1 MEYIQEGQICDE
13 QQEKQKQ
20 KSKKD
25 NKRKKPIRIWSFS
38 RRLLAM
44 CIFPMIIT
52 CVLVTWLSTSTL
64 ESAMESEIENSMKIV
79 AASISETYTS
89 LYEGDYTKDQSGKIR
104 KGETV
109 ISGDTKLVDAMQ
121 EKTGFDVT
129 MLFGNMRLLTT
140 VKGATGARA
149 NGTSTDKDVYAR
161 IEKGENVFL
170 RDFEVGQN
178 ICYVYYEPL
187 INSDGTV
194 FGAIEVAKEGSS
206 VKETIRNQ
214 TTQLIM
220 FSVIVVLIVCVLVIL
235 MSRGTVGKMQKI
247 KVFLDRII
255 EGKLDHQPDAKSLKS
270 NDELGDVYRSGVK
283 LQDSFHDMV
292 SGIKASSDNLRVSAG
307 ELSDMAQN
315 TTLAAG
321 DVQLAVEKISD
332 GARSQ
337 ADSTADARS
346 SVVMIN
352 NQIEHIIGEVDTM
365 AENAVEMSQK
375 EKESEAIIRELSISS
390 DHTKVSVSKATEQIS
405 LMSDAINDIRSAVEL
420 IQSIADETDLLAL
433 NANIEAARAGEA
445 GRGFSVVAD
454 QISKLAIQ
462 SNNSSRDI
470 ERVIEKILEISER
483 AVAVMEEVRVNMD
496 IQQQKLNLT
505 RETYQAVSDGVEKSL
520 QNMENIKQKI
530 TILNSSGESISN
542 AIDDLSHVSEQ
553 NANSASDTIQTVKDM
568 NDTMQLV
575 QDSSEELLLMAEE
588 LQKTMG
594 IFSI

>member
-1 MEYIQEGQICDE
+1 MNN
-13 QQEKQKQ
+13 KKN
-20 KSKKD
+20 KSKKAR
-25 NKRKKPIRIWSFS
+25 KTTKEKKPIRIWSFS

-496 IQQQKLNLT
+496 IQQQNLNLT

>member
-1 MEYIQEGQICDE
+1 MNN
-13 QQEKQKQ
+13 KKN
-20 KSKKD
+20 KSKKAR
-25 NKRKKPIRIWSFS
+25 KTTKEKKPIRIWSFS

-365 AENAVEMSQK
+365 AENAAEMSQK

-530 TILNSSGESISN
+530 TVLNSSGESISN

>member
-1 MEYIQEGQICDE
+1 MRSR
-13 QQEKQKQ
+13 KN
-20 KSKKD
+20 KSKKSK
-25 NKRKKPIRIWSFS
+25 NTTKIKKKPIRVWSFS

-52 CVLVTWLSTSTL
+52 CVLVTWLSTTTL

-149 NGTSTDKDVYAR
+149 NGTSTDKEVYAK
-161 IEKGENVFL
+161 IEEGESVFL

-206 VKETIRNQ
+206 VKETIKNQ

-255 EGKLDHQPDAKSLKS
+255 EGKLDHQPDARSLKS

-352 NQIEHIIGEVDTM
+352 NQIEHIIDEVDTM
-365 AENAVEMSQK
+365 AENAAEMSRK
-375 EKESEAIIRELSISS
+375 EKESEAIIQELSISS

-405 LMSDAINDIRSAVEL
+405 LMSDAINDIKSAVEL

-462 SNNSSRDI
+462 SNHSSQDI

-520 QNMENIKQKI
+520 KNMENIKQKI

-542 AIDDLSHVSEQ
+542 AIDDLSQVSEQ

>member
-1 MEYIQEGQICDE
+1 MNNKKD
-13 QQEKQKQ
+13 
-20 KSKKD
+20 KSKKA
-25 NKRKKPIRIWSFS
+25 KKTTKAKKPIRIWSFS

-194 FGAIEVAKEGSS
+194 FGAIEVAKEGGS

-292 SGIKASSDNLRVSAG
+292 SGIKVSSDNLRVSAG

-365 AENAVEMSQK
+365 AEKAAEMSQK

-575 QDSSEELLLMAEE
+575 QNSSEELLLMAEE

>member
-1 MEYIQEGQICDE
+1 MDN
-13 QQEKQKQ
+13 KKD
-20 KSKKD
+20 KSKKV
-25 NKRKKPIRIWSFS
+25 KKTTKEKKPIRIWSFS

-64 ESAMESEIENSMKIV
+64 ESAVESEIENSMKIV
-79 AASISETYTS
+79 AASISETYTN
-89 LYEGDYTKDQSGKIR
+89 LYEGDYTKDKSGKVR

-109 ISGDTKLVDAMQ
+109 ISGDTQLVDAMQ

-129 MLFGNMRLLTT
+129 MMFGNMRLLTT

-149 NGTSTDKDVYAR
+149 NGTSTDSEVYAK
-161 IEKGENVFL
+161 IEEGEPVFL

-206 VKETIRNQ
+206 VKETIKNQ
-214 TTQLIM
+214 TTQLTM
-220 FSVIVVLIVCVLVIL
+220 FSVIVVLVVCVLVIF
-235 MSRGTVGKMQKI
+235 MSRGTVGKMQRI

-292 SGIKASSDNLRVSAG
+292 SGIKASSDNLRVSAS
-307 ELSDMAQN
+307 ELSGMAQN

-352 NQIEHIIGEVDTM
+352 NQIDQIIGEVDTM
-365 AENAVEMSQK
+365 AENAAEMSRK
-375 EKESEAIIRELSISS
+375 EKESEAIIRELSESS
-390 DHTKVSVSKATEQIS
+390 DHTKVSVSKATQQIS
-405 LMSDAINDIRSAVEL
+405 LMSDAINDIKSAVEL
-420 IQSIADETDLLAL
+420 IQAIADETDLLAL

-462 SNNSSRDI
+462 SNDSSRDI
-470 ERVIEKILEISER
+470 ERVIEKILEISEK
-483 AVAVMEEVRVNMD
+483 AVSVMEEVRVNMD

-520 QNMENIKQKI
+520 KNMENIKQKI
-530 TILNSSGESISN
+530 TILNSSGALISN
-542 AIDDLSHVSEQ
+542 AIDDLSNVSEQ

-594 IFSI
+594 SFSI

>member
-1 MEYIQEGQICDE
+1 MP
-13 QQEKQKQ
+13 K
-20 KSKKD
+20 
-25 NKRKKPIRIWSFS
+25 
-38 RRLLAM
+38 L
-44 CIFPMIIT
+44 
-52 CVLVTWLSTSTL
+52 
-64 ESAMESEIENSMKIV
+64 KI
-79 AASISETYTS
+79 
-89 LYEGDYTKDQSGKIR
+89 
-104 KGETV
+104 
-109 ISGDTKLVDAMQ
+109 
-121 EKTGFDVT
+121 
-129 MLFGNMRLLTT
+129 
-140 VKGATGARA
+140 
-149 NGTSTDKDVYAR
+149 
-161 IEKGENVFL
+161 
-170 RDFEVGQN
+170 
-178 ICYVYYEPL
+178 
-187 INSDGTV
+187 
-194 FGAIEVAKEGSS
+194 
-206 VKETIRNQ
+206 
-214 TTQLIM
+214 
-220 FSVIVVLIVCVLVIL
+220 
-235 MSRGTVGKMQKI
+235 
-247 KVFLDRII
+247 
-255 EGKLDHQPDAKSLKS
+255 

-292 SGIKASSDNLRVSAG
+292 SGIKISSDNLRISAG

-321 DVQLAVEKISD
+321 DVQLAVEQISD

-365 AENAVEMSQK
+365 AENAAEMSQK
-375 EKESEAIIRELSISS
+375 EKESEAIIQELSESS

-405 LMSDAINDIRSAVEL
+405 LMSDAINDIKSAVEL
-420 IQSIADETDLLAL
+420 IQAIADETDLLAL

-445 GRGFSVVAD
+445 GKGFSVVAD

-462 SNNSSRDI
+462 SNNSSQDI
-470 ERVIEKILEISER
+470 ERVIEKILEISEG

-505 RETYQAVSDGVEKSL
+505 RETYQAVSDGVGKSL

-542 AIDDLSHVSEQ
+542 AIDDLSNVSEQ

>member
-1 MEYIQEGQICDE
+1 MNN
-13 QQEKQKQ
+13 KKN
-20 KSKKD
+20 KSKKAR
-25 NKRKKPIRIWSFS
+25 KTTKEKKPIRIWSFS

-194 FGAIEVAKEGSS
+194 FGAIEVAKEGGS

-292 SGIKASSDNLRVSAG
+292 SGIKVSSDNLRVSAG

-352 NQIEHIIGEVDTM
+352 NQIEHIIDEVDTM
-365 AENAVEMSQK
+365 AENAAEMSQK

>member
-1 MEYIQEGQICDE
+1 MNN
-13 QQEKQKQ
+13 KKN
-20 KSKKD
+20 KSKKAR
-25 NKRKKPIRIWSFS
+25 KTTKEKKPIRIWSFS

-194 FGAIEVAKEGSS
+194 FGAIEVAKEGGS

-365 AENAVEMSQK
+365 AENAAEMSQK

>member
-1 MEYIQEGQICDE
+1 MNN
-13 QQEKQKQ
+13 KKN
-20 KSKKD
+20 KSKKVR
-25 NKRKKPIRIWSFS
+25 KTTKAKKPIRIWSFS

-64 ESAMESEIENSMKIV
+64 KSAMESEIENSMKIV

-170 RDFEVGQN
+170 QDFEVGQN

-214 TTQLIM
+214 TTQLVM
-220 FSVIVVLIVCVLVIL
+220 FSIIVVLVVCVLVIL
-235 MSRGTVGKMQKI
+235 MSRGTVGKMQKT

-255 EGKLDHQPDAKSLKS
+255 EGKLDYQPDAKSLKS

-292 SGIKASSDNLRVSAG
+292 SGIKISSDNLRISAG

-321 DVQLAVEKISD
+321 DVQLAVEQISD

-365 AENAVEMSQK
+365 AENAAEMSQK
-375 EKESEAIIRELSISS
+375 EKESEAIIQELSESS

-405 LMSDAINDIRSAVEL
+405 LMSDAINDIKSAVEL
-420 IQSIADETDLLAL
+420 IQAIADETDLLAL

-445 GRGFSVVAD
+445 GKGFSVVAD

-462 SNNSSRDI
+462 SNNSSQDI
-470 ERVIEKILEISER
+470 ERVIEKILEISEG

-542 AIDDLSHVSEQ
+542 AIDDLSNVSEQ

>member
-1 MEYIQEGQICDE
+1 MNN
-13 QQEKQKQ
+13 KKN
-20 KSKKD
+20 KSKKAR
-25 NKRKKPIRIWSFS
+25 KTTKEKKPIRIWSFS

-255 EGKLDHQPDAKSLKS
+255 DGKLDHQPDAKSLKS

-365 AENAVEMSQK
+365 AENAAEMSQK

-505 RETYQAVSDGVEKSL
+505 RETYQAVSDGVERSL

>member
-1 MEYIQEGQICDE
+1 M
-13 QQEKQKQ
+13 KNKKN
-20 KSKKD
+20 KSKKAR
-25 NKRKKPIRIWSFS
+25 KTTKAKKPLRIWSFS

-255 EGKLDHQPDAKSLKS
+255 DGKLDHQPDAKSLKS

-292 SGIKASSDNLRVSAG
+292 SGIKVSSDNLRVSAG

-365 AENAVEMSQK
+365 AENAAEMSQK

-470 ERVIEKILEISER
+470 ERVIEKILEISEK

>member
-1 MEYIQEGQICDE
+1 MNN
-13 QQEKQKQ
+13 KKN
-20 KSKKD
+20 KSKKVR
-25 NKRKKPIRIWSFS
+25 KTAKAKKPIRIWSFS

-64 ESAMESEIENSMKIV
+64 QSAMESEIENSMKIV

-170 RDFEVGQN
+170 QDFEVGQN

-214 TTQLIM
+214 TTQLVM
-220 FSVIVVLIVCVLVIL
+220 FSIIVVLVVCVLVIL
-235 MSRGTVGKMQKI
+235 MSRGTVGKMQKT

-255 EGKLDHQPDAKSLKS
+255 EGKLDYQPDAKSLKS

-292 SGIKASSDNLRVSAG
+292 SGIKVSSDNLRISAG

-365 AENAVEMSQK
+365 AENAAEMSQK
-375 EKESEAIIRELSISS
+375 EKESEAIIQELSESS

-405 LMSDAINDIRSAVEL
+405 LMSDAISDIKSAVEL
-420 IQSIADETDLLAL
+420 IQAIADETDLLAL

-445 GRGFSVVAD
+445 GKGFSVVAD

-462 SNNSSRDI
+462 SNNSSQDI
-470 ERVIEKILEISER
+470 ERVIEKILEISEG

-542 AIDDLSHVSEQ
+542 AIDDLSNVSEQ

>member
-1 MEYIQEGQICDE
+1 MNN
-13 QQEKQKQ
+13 KKN
-20 KSKKD
+20 KSKKAR
-25 NKRKKPIRIWSFS
+25 KTTKEKKPIRIWSFS

-255 EGKLDHQPDAKSLKS
+255 DGKLDHQPDAKSLKS

-315 TTLAAG
+315 TTLAAS

-365 AENAVEMSQK
+365 AENAAEMSQK

>member
-1 MEYIQEGQICDE
+1 M
-13 QQEKQKQ
+13 
-20 KSKKD
+20 SNKKD
-25 NKRKKPIRIWSFS
+25 KRKEVKNMTKVPKEKKAKKPIRVWSFS
-38 RRLLAM
+38 RRLLAL
-44 CIFPMIIT
+44 CILPMIGT
-52 CVLVTWLSTSTL
+52 CVLVTSLSTSSL

-79 AASISETYTS
+79 AASVNETYTS

-109 ISGDTKLVDAMQ
+109 ISGNTQLIDAMQ

-129 MLFGNMRLLTT
+129 MMFGNMRLLTT

-149 NGTSTDKDVYAR
+149 NGTSTDKDVYAK
-161 IEKGENVFL
+161 IEKGETVFL
-170 RDFEVGQN
+170 QDFEIGQN
-178 ICYVYYEPL
+178 LCYVYYEPL

-206 VKETIRNQ
+206 VKETIKNQ
-214 TTQLIM
+214 TTQLTK
-220 FSVIVVLIVCVLVIL
+220 FSVLVLVIGGLLVVL
-235 MSRGTVGKMQKI
+235 MSRGTVKKMQRI
-247 KVFLDRII
+247 KRFLDRII

-270 NDELGDVYRSGVK
+270 KDELGDVYRSSAK

-292 SGIKASSDNLRVSAG
+292 SGIRVSSDNLRVSAD
-307 ELSDMAQN
+307 ELSEMAQN
-315 TTLAAG
+315 TTMAAG
-321 DVQLAVEKISD
+321 DVQLAVEQISE

-346 SVVMIN
+346 SVAMIN
-352 NQIEHIIGEVDTM
+352 RQIEQIIGEVDIM
-365 AENAVEMSQK
+365 AENAAEMSKK
-375 EKESEAIIRELSISS
+375 EKESEAIIQELSESS
-390 DHTKVSVSKATEQIS
+390 DETKESLSRATQQIS
-405 LMSDAINDIRSAVEL
+405 LMSTAINDIRSAVEL

-462 SNNSSRDI
+462 SNNSSVDI
-470 ERVIEKILEISER
+470 QRVIEKILEISDKT
-483 AVAVMEEVRVNMD
+483 VLVMDEVRRNMD

-505 RETYQAVSDGVEKSL
+505 RETYQAVSEGVEKSME
-520 QNMENIKQKI
+520 NMENIKQKI
-530 TILNSSGESISN
+530 TILNSSGVSISN
-542 AIDDLSHVSEQ
+542 AIDDLSHISEQ

-594 IFSI
+594 GFSI

>member
-1 MEYIQEGQICDE
+1 MRSR
-13 QQEKQKQ
+13 KN
-20 KSKKD
+20 KSKKSK
-25 NKRKKPIRIWSFS
+25 NTTKIKKKPIRVWSFS

-52 CVLVTWLSTSTL
+52 CVLVTWLSTTTL

-149 NGTSTDKDVYAR
+149 NGTSTDKEVYAK
-161 IEKGENVFL
+161 IEEGESVFL

-206 VKETIRNQ
+206 VKETIKNQ

-255 EGKLDHQPDAKSLKS
+255 EGKLDHQPDARSLKS

-352 NQIEHIIGEVDTM
+352 NQIEHIIDEVDTM
-365 AENAVEMSQK
+365 AENAAEMSRK
-375 EKESEAIIRELSISS
+375 EKESEAIIQELSISS

-405 LMSDAINDIRSAVEL
+405 LMSDAISDIKSAVEL

-462 SNNSSRDI
+462 SNHSSQDI

-520 QNMENIKQKI
+520 KNMENIKQKI

-542 AIDDLSHVSEQ
+542 AIDDLSQVSEQ

>member
-1 MEYIQEGQICDE
+1 MNN
-13 QQEKQKQ
+13 KKN
-20 KSKKD
+20 KSKKAR
-25 NKRKKPIRIWSFS
+25 KTTKEKKPIRIWSFS

-255 EGKLDHQPDAKSLKS
+255 DGKLDHQPDAKSLKS

-365 AENAVEMSQK
+365 AENAAEMSQK

>member
-1 MEYIQEGQICDE
+1 MNN
-13 QQEKQKQ
+13 KKN
-20 KSKKD
+20 KSKKAR
-25 NKRKKPIRIWSFS
+25 KTTKEKKPIRIWSFS

-365 AENAVEMSQK
+365 AENAAEMSQK

>member
-1 MEYIQEGQICDE
+1 MNN
-13 QQEKQKQ
+13 KKN
-20 KSKKD
+20 KSKKAR
-25 NKRKKPIRIWSFS
+25 KTTKEKKPIRIWSFS

-315 TTLAAG
+315 TTLAAS

-365 AENAVEMSQK
+365 AENAAEMSQK

>member
-1 MEYIQEGQICDE
+1 MNN
-13 QQEKQKQ
+13 KKN
-20 KSKKD
+20 KSKKAR
-25 NKRKKPIRIWSFS
+25 KTTKEKKPIRIWSFS